1 MICSFHNNIV
11 MMFTVMLKCC
21 VVAVVQMSV
30 LGAVG
35 GRGVDGRGDSQRH
48 AGGRKPGNNTG
59 LIL

>member
-1 MICSFHNNIV
+1 MICNFHNNIV

-21 VVAVVQMSV
+21 VVAVQMSV

-35 GRGVDGRGDSQRH
+35 GRGVDGRGDSQCH

-59 LIL
+59 LILV